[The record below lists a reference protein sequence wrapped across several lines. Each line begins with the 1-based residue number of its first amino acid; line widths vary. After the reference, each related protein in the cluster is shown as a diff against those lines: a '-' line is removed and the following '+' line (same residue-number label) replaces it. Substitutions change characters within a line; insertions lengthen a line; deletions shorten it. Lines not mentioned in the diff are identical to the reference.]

1 MHLIFIDRS
10 NFSSFIMEIKKKKH
24 QIMVKVYEFS
34 FNYYLVFLVFDDKI
48 SYNFNIAILPFPF
61 IIKLI

>member
-1 MHLIFIDRS
+1 
-10 NFSSFIMEIKKKKH
+10 
-24 QIMVKVYEFS
+24 MVKVYEFS